1 MLSTSEART
10 KPEDQPMDGMIA
22 LLLVVAVFVVI
33 DLLAVQFGV
42 DSREPMGDDH
52 AR

>member
-1 MLSTSEART
+1 
-10 KPEDQPMDGMIA
+10 MDGMIT
-22 LLLVVAVFVVI
+22 LLLIVAVVVVI

-42 DSREPMGDDH
+42 DSREQMGDDH

>member
-1 MLSTSEART
+1 
-10 KPEDQPMDGMIA
+10 MDGMIA
-22 LLLVVAVFVVI
+22 LLLIVALFVVI

-42 DSREPMGDDH
+42 DSREQMGDDH